1 MPISLIKKNQL
12 DANVA
17 DLVGQYGSGFFIP
30 IRYSGDLFSYISGV
44 LSQISGVDLV
54 NGLGGFVNISGNSGI
69 NVSVSTGN
77 NSILV
82 SYTGQ
87 AYNQSLNTGDGVNFG
102 YVSTVSGAAFGN
114 RPTVNG
120 TGVLLS
126 GEAAKLPV
134 TIVYTT
140 GDQSISGIKAFKS
153 RPTVNGTGVLLSGE
167 IPSTGYLTGYATT
180 SNLASGILGAAQLS
194 LAYSLISEQNS
205 LEQLTALSGS
215 LTGIYATYSQLT
227 GLSGYEAGI
236 TNLLA
241 TYEQLTGLSGFEAT
255 VHSAFATYSQLTG
268 LSGYSATVTNLATTG
283 STLVSQISS
292 LSGTLTGNYALKS
305 QTGSFVTTAQTG
317 QFVSTA
323 QTGDFYAANNPSGYI
338 TGVNLSS
345 YITTG
350 QTGNFYAANNPS
362 GYITGVDLSA
372 YAPKLNPQLTGTPIA
387 PTATTGTNTT
397 QIATTAFV
405 QTALLSLLNIPK
417 NVLDIIPRMNLV
429 SNPFA
434 TNGKV
439 NFTMFTPL
447 VNLTVS
453 SFAISA
459 GAGNSLAGA
468 TLVRLG
474 LYVWNEDTLTATL
487 VARTAN
493 DTSIFATSNT
503 TFTRNFD
510 TTGGYPASY
519 TLVAGSRYAVAWIVV
534 GATQF
539 GRVPALIGQ
548 TSIFQQSPIIA
559 RTLAA
564 QTDLPTSTNSTVSN
578 DTAYNTRLA

>member
-44 LSQISGVDLV
+44 LSEISGVKLL

-87 AYNQSLNTGDGVNFG
+87 AYNQSLNTGDSVNFG

-126 GEAAKLPV
+126 GEAAKLPE

-140 GDQSISGIKAFKS
+140 GDQTISGIKTFKS
-153 RPTVNGTGVLLSGE
+153 RPAVNGTGVLLSGE
-167 IPSTGYLTGYATT
+167 IPNTGYLTGYATT
-180 SNLASGILGAAQLS
+180 SGLASGILGAAQLS

-205 LEQLTALSGS
+205 FEQLTA
-215 LTGIYATYSQLT
+215 
-227 GLSGYEAGI
+227 
-236 TNLLA
+236 
-241 TYEQLTGLSGFEAT
+241 
-255 VHSAFATYSQLTG
+255 
-268 LSGYSATVTNLATTG
+268 
-283 STLVSQISS
+283 

-305 QTGSFVTTAQTG
+305 QTGLFVTTVQTG

-323 QTGDFYAANNPSGYI
+323 QTGAFYAANNPSGYI

-362 GYITGVDLSA
+362 GYITGVNLSA
-372 YAPKLNPQLTGTPIA
+372 YAPNLNPQLTGTPIA

-405 QTALLSLLNIPK
+405 QTALLSLLNIPQ
-417 NVLDIIPRMNLV
+417 NVLDIVPRMNLA

-434 TNGKV
+434 TNGNV

-453 SFAISA
+453 SFTISA
-459 GAGNSLAGA
+459 GAGTSMAGA

-474 LYVWNEDTLTATL
+474 LYVWNENTLTATL

-493 DTSIFATSNT
+493 DTSIFTTINT
-503 TFTRNFD
+503 AFTRNFD
-510 TTGGYPASY
+510 TTGGYPAYY

-534 GATQF
+534 GATAF
-539 GRVPALIGQ
+539 CRVPALIGQ
-548 TSIFQQSPIIA
+548 ASILQQSPIIA

-564 QTDLPTSTNSTVSN
+564 QTDLPTSTNSTTAN
-578 DTAYNTRLA
+578 DTVYNTRLA

>member
-44 LSQISGVDLV
+44 LSEISGVKLL

-87 AYNQSLNTGDGVNFG
+87 AYNQSLNTGDSVNFG

-126 GEAAKLPV
+126 GEAAKLPE

-140 GDQSISGIKAFKS
+140 GDQTISGIKTFKS
-153 RPTVNGTGVLLSGE
+153 RPAVNGTGVLLSGE
-167 IPSTGYLTGYATT
+167 IPNTGYLTGYATT
-180 SNLASGILGAAQLS
+180 SGLASGILGAAQLS

-205 LEQLTALSGS
+205 FEQLTA
-215 LTGIYATYSQLT
+215 
-227 GLSGYEAGI
+227 
-236 TNLLA
+236 
-241 TYEQLTGLSGFEAT
+241 
-255 VHSAFATYSQLTG
+255 
-268 LSGYSATVTNLATTG
+268 
-283 STLVSQISS
+283 

-305 QTGSFVTTAQTG
+305 QTGLFVTTVQTG

-323 QTGDFYAANNPSGYI
+323 QTGAFYAANNPSGYI
-338 TGVNLSS
+338 TGVNLS
-345 YITTG
+345 
-350 QTGNFYAANNPS
+350 
-362 GYITGVDLSA
+362 A
-372 YAPKLNPQLTGTPIA
+372 YAPNLNPQLTGTPIA

-405 QTALLSLLNIPK
+405 QTALLSLLNIPQ
-417 NVLDIIPRMNLV
+417 NVLDIVPRMNLA

-434 TNGKV
+434 TNGNV

-453 SFAISA
+453 SFTISA
-459 GAGNSLAGA
+459 GAGTSMAGA

-474 LYVWNEDTLTATL
+474 LYVWNENTLTATL

-493 DTSIFATSNT
+493 DTSIFTTINT
-503 TFTRNFD
+503 AFTRNFD
-510 TTGGYPASY
+510 TTGGYPAYY

-534 GATQF
+534 GATAF
-539 GRVPALIGQ
+539 CRVPALIGQ
-548 TSIFQQSPIIA
+548 ASILQQSPIIA

-564 QTDLPTSTNSTVSN
+564 QTDLPTSTNSTTAN
-578 DTAYNTRLA
+578 DTVYNTRLA